1 MTTNVF
7 GGLALIEP
15 IQRALAAADF
25 HTPTPIQQ
33 QAIPLLLEGHD
44 LLGCAQTG
52 SGKTAAFGLPMLQH
66 MARNPRP
73 PQSRSTRALILA
85 PTRELALQISESI
98 TDFARHMRVRVAVVF
113 GGVNKKPQIAA
124 LTRGVDILV
133 ATPGR
138 LLDLMGEGWVRLS
151 DVEIMVLDEADR
163 MLDMGFIPDVERI
176 IARLPAKR
184 QTLFF
189 SATMPPDVARLA
201 RTMLA
206 RPAPGRDREDR
217 RDHAEDRAEGALCR
231 PRGQEDAGDRDPRRS
246 RCLPRPRL
254 YPHQAPGPGPR
265 AVLVRAG
272 LKADAIHGNKSQSQR
287 QRALEAFHAG
297 RIKVL
302 VATDIAARGLDVDD
316 IDHVINFELPNEPES
331 YVHRIGRTAR
341 AGKEGIALSLC
352 DATEAE
358 SLRDIERL
366 LAAPLAV
373 HDGHRFHSVAAAA
386 ARAAL
391 EHGRGGGG
399 KQRRPAARLGQATA
413 CGRGDAAHRAHG
425 DAGLRG
431 SDPGGGAATELR
443 GRLLDAVPRV
453 GQAGPGTA
461 PALTA
466 RRCRYLTI
474 MTLRVSSRSG
484 PTTLMK

>member
-15 IQRALAAADF
+15 IQRALAAAEF

-73 PQSRSTRALILA
+73 LTSRSTRALVLA
-85 PTRELALQISESI
+85 PTRELALQISESL
-98 TDFARHMRVRVAVVF
+98 TDFGRHMRVRVAVVF
-113 GGVNKKPQIAA
+113 GGVNKRPQIAA

-151 DVEIMVLDEADR
+151 NVEIMVLDEADR

-176 IARLPAKR
+176 IAALPAKR

-201 RTMLA
+201 RTML
-206 RPAPGRDREDR
+206 
-217 RDHAEDRAEGALCR
+217 
-231 PRGQEDAGDRDPRRS
+231 RDPRQVEIARTVATTPRIEQKLLFVDRDDKKALLADILADPSVS
-246 RCLPRPRL
+246 RALVFTRTK
-254 YPHQAPGPGPR
+254 HR
-265 AVLVRAG
+265 AQDLARVLSRAG
-272 LKADAIHGNKSQSQR
+272 VKADAIHGNKSQSQR

-297 RIKVL
+297 RIQVL

-316 IDHVINFELPNEPES
+316 IDHVINYELPNEPES

-341 AGKEGIALSLC
+341 AGKEGIALSFC
-352 DATEAE
+352 DASEAE
-358 SLRDIERL
+358 SLRDIERM
-366 LAAPLAV
+366 LAAPLPV
-373 HDGHRFHSVAAAA
+373 HAGHRWHSVAASA
-386 ARAAL
+386 ARAAI
-391 EHGRGGGG
+391 EGGRGSGASRGGA
-399 KQRRPAARLGQATA
+399 RRPRPVAAASPRTGAW
-413 CGRGDAAHRAHG
+413 GRRPGRAQVF
-425 DAGLRG
+425 
-431 SDPGGGAATELR
+431 R
-443 GRLLDAVPRV
+443 GR
-453 GQAGPGTA
+453 
-461 PALTA
+461 
-466 RRCRYLTI
+466 
-474 MTLRVSSRSG
+474 RSY
-484 PTTLMK
+484 